1 MKALSAF
8 LVAASLGAQAPS
20 ASGLSQQ
27 VIENELRQYREL
39 GDFTFQYESTWK
51 RYSAKGKPE
60 GQGSD
65 SGESYMSRGRNV
77 DIMLVK
83 NGKPL
88 KPANLEKVR
97 AAAIAKLLSD
107 AKSAADKYPLGTLAP
122 DRHGPGMSMYGTR
135 MSVIDILRYCQL
147 AEPKPLDGQIEL
159 QFDNCNSPWP
169 QESHFPHLRGTIQ
182 VDTKSRVML
191 SWKAWITSGPFAGA
205 LFFEQSSQPAPGGI
219 RVPEYQRMN
228 RAVAPHLFTK
238 DRVEISYRWSKP
250 QRFSVDTNQTIETPK
265 P

>member
-1 MKALSAF
+1 MRSLAAALFAAALSA
-8 LVAASLGAQAPS
+8 SE
-20 ASGLSQQ
+20 LSQQ
-27 VIENELRQYREL
+27 IIENELRQYREL

-51 RYSAKGKPE
+51 RYSAKGTVE

-97 AAAIAKLLSD
+97 AAAIAKLVSD
-107 AKSAADKYPLGTLAP
+107 AKSAAERYPLGTLAP

-135 MSVIDILRYCQL
+135 MSVIDILRYCKT
-147 AEPKPLDGQIEL
+147 AAPKPLAGQIEVP
-159 QFDNCNSPWP
+159 FDNCKSPWP

-182 VDTKSRVML
+182 VDAKSLVML
-191 SWKAWITSGPFAGA
+191 SWKAWITSGPFAGS

-219 RVPEYQRMN
+219 RVPELQRMN
-228 RAVAPHLFTK
+228 RGVAPHLFTK

-250 QRFSVDTNQTIETPK
+250 QRFSVDTNQTIDAPK
-265 P
+265 R